1 MGGALSL
8 FSPKKSV
15 ALAAQLCYTECIYAG
30 RRWGAPLKYRRLFA
44 AALAAL
50 FLFGGCN
57 GDSSQRES
65 HPAGSYRR
73 PPLAETVFDGSDAVS
88 GGGAEIDLTNL
99 ADGYVAVR
107 ARHSARLKFQ
117 VLKGEETYNY
127 DLANDGTPCFYP
139 LQMGDGEYTFRVMR
153 NTTGDRYA
161 QLLSTARQVRLAS
174 EFAPFLRPS
183 VQVDYTPQ
191 SACVAKAAQLSAEDT
206 SQIGV
211 VNSIY
216 DYIVKNIRYDVEK
229 AETVPKGY
237 TPDPDETLESG
248 AGICYDYAALAAA
261 MLRSQGIPTKLVTGY
276 VAPNDLYH
284 AWNLIYL
291 EESGWIAVEFQ
302 VEAGNW
308 VRIDTTFAAGG
319 ADLKNFVGDGKN
331 YVDRYVY

>member
-1 MGGALSL
+1 M
-8 FSPKKSV
+8 
-15 ALAAQLCYTECIYAG
+15 AAQLCYTEFIYAG
-30 RRWGAPLKYRRLFA
+30 RRWGAALKYRRLFA

-50 FLFGGCN
+50 TLLGGCAK
-57 GDSSQRES
+57 DSPQREG
-65 HPAGSYRR
+65 HPAGNYQR
-73 PPLAETVFDGSDAVS
+73 PPVAEVVFDGSDAVS
-88 GGGAEIDLTNL
+88 GGGADIDLTNL
-99 ADGYVAVR
+99 GEGYVAVR
-107 ARHSARLKFQ
+107 AQHSARLKFQ
-117 VLKGEETYNY
+117 VIKGEETYNY

-161 QLLSTARQVRLAS
+161 QLLSTARQVQLTS

-183 VQVDYTPQ
+183 IQVNYTPQ
-191 SACVAKAAQLSAEDT
+191 SACVAKATQLSAEDT

-216 DYIVKNIRYDVEK
+216 DYIVKNIRYDVGK

-237 TPDPDETLESG
+237 TPDPDETLKSG
-248 AGICYDYAALAAA
+248 TGICYDYAALAAA

-291 EESGWIAVEFQ
+291 KEAGWIAVEFQ

-319 ADLKNFVGDGKN
+319 ADLKDFVGDGKN